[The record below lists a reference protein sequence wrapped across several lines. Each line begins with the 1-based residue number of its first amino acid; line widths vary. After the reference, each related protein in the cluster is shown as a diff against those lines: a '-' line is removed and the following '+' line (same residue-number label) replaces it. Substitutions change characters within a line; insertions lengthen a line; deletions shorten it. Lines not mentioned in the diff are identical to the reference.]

1 MRIRIRKT
9 ICKNKIYRSKTSP
22 SHNKMSEDGTGTY
35 EDDAG
40 CPGLGCL
47 EEVPDPPGPLAHQHL
62 VKLWPGGV
70 EEWHPSLAS
79 HSPSR
84 TNEFIIKYWCLE
96 TGTRYLIQ
104 TWIQNL
110 NNLNILQIN
119 DKGAIFRK
127 YGTSTNLITNYNRM
141 VFWIHI
147 LFMQI
152 RI

>member
-1 MRIRIRKT
+1 MALQPGQQQP
-9 ICKNKIYRSKTSP
+9 C
-22 SHNKMSEDGTGTY
+22 TY
-35 EDDAG
+35 K
-40 CPGLGCL
+40 CI
-47 EEVPDPPGPLAHQHL
+47 
-62 VKLWPGGV
+62 
-70 EEWHPSLAS
+70 S
-79 HSPSR
+79 
-84 TNEFIIKYWCLE
+84 KYWCLD

-152 RI
+152 RIQLFINR